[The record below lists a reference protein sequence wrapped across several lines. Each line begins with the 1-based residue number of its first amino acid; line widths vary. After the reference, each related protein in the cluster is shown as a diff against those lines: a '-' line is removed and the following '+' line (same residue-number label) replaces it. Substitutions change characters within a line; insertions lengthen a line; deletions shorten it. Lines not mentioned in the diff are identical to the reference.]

1 MKITKT
7 LCTGIILTSTLVI
20 TGCND
25 DSDSER
31 ISQNNNGAIVN
42 GEFKYAA
49 YDIFTDVVDNKYKRG
64 WGKLQYLITENGI
77 KQDLIT
83 VVGSSPTAYQKS
95 HYPDGIVNMD
105 YYVGNNL
112 FIDVV
117 EDFDN
122 RYYKTSFIDNNTI
135 KSTVQK
141 DNASVS
147 TNLDILT
154 YDLSGVGKIQKN
166 AKTGFFTDLHYDY
179 FPDNIKFP
187 AGSKCYVLQGTA
199 EQSYYNFYSVS
210 QSSDITID
218 EWIKAK
224 RDSGG
229 YELNDLVK
237 ENVGK
242 NNALKAA
249 RFTDQ
254 RGDIYAAV
262 QFNGLVYEA
271 DYAPKGIKQNLSTD
285 PQKDVVECYLYND
298 TATTFLDTQIKAN
311 Y

>member
-1 MKITKT
+1 MKLTKT

-20 TGCND
+20 AGCGD
-25 DSDSER
+25 DSDSEGTN
-31 ISQNNNGAIVN
+31 QNNDGAIIN
-42 GEFKYAA
+42 NEFKYAA
-49 YDIFTDVVDNKYKRG
+49 YDIFSDVVDNKYKSG
-64 WGKLQYLITENGI
+64 WGKLKYSITENGI
-77 KQDLIT
+77 KQDLVT
-83 VVGSSPTAYQKS
+83 VVGNSPTAYQES
-95 HYPDGIVNMD
+95 RYPNGVNLD
-105 YYVGNNL
+105 YYAGDNL
-112 FIDVV
+112 FIDVL

-122 RYYKTSFIDNNTI
+122 RHYRISFIDNNTI
-135 KSTVQK
+135 KSIIQK

-154 YDLSGVGKIQKN
+154 YDLSGVGKLQKN
-166 AKTGFFTDLHYDY
+166 ANTGFYTDLHYDY

-187 AGSKCYVLQGTA
+187 AGSKCYVLQETA
-199 EQSYYNFYSVS
+199 EQSYYNFYNTS

-218 EWIKAK
+218 EWIKDK

-229 YELNDLVK
+229 YELNDLVT

-271 DYAPKGIKQNLSTD
+271 DYSPKGVKQTLSTD
-285 PQKDVVECYLYND
+285 PKTDVVECYLYND